1 MSYLIKYHKA
11 VKDDLNS
18 LEVLTKVRIK
28 RAIET
33 RLAIDPIESGE
44 PLKGNLK
51 GFRKLKMGD
60 HRIVYKVIEEE
71 VLILG
76 IRHRKNI
83 YEVMKSREI

>member
-18 LEVLTKVRIK
+18 LEVLSKARIK

-33 RLAIDPIESGE
+33 RLTIDPIKSGE

-51 GFRKLKMGD
+51 GFRKLRIGD
-60 HRIVYKVIEEE
+60 CRIVYKVIEEE

-76 IRHRKNI
+76 IRHRKDI
-83 YEVMKSREI
+83 YEVMKNREN

>member
-1 MSYLIKYHKA
+1 MSYLIKYHRA
-11 VKDDLNS
+11 VKDDLSS
-18 LEVLTKVRIK
+18 LEVLSKARIK

-33 RLAIDPIESGE
+33 RLAIDPIKSGE

-51 GFRKLKMGD
+51 GFRKLRIGD
-60 HRIVYKVIEEE
+60 YRIVYKVIEEK

-83 YEVMKSREI
+83 YEVMKSREN

>member
-18 LEVLTKVRIK
+18 LEVLSKVRIK

-33 RLAIDPIESGE
+33 RLATDPIKSGE
-44 PLKGNLK
+44 LLKGNLK
-51 GFRKLKMGD
+51 GFRKLRIGD
-60 HRIVYKVIEEE
+60 YRIVYKVIEEE

-76 IRHRKNI
+76 IRHRKDI
-83 YEVMKSREI
+83 YEVMKNREN